1 MIDTSEAYRRR
12 DRKLRR
18 AAAKALGQDRLSD
31 SDYVGWLI
39 DVKRREISG
48 SSWRQYRCAAA
59 YVLEQTGE
67 AERLRFAERLRSARP
82 IAAADRKA
90 LLPRTSAKK
99 AKHLPLGDV
108 ERLIVVTIA
117 SRSPLRDVLIAYLQ
131 AATLT
136 GLRPCEWPSVEVR
149 QAGDEVVLTVEN
161 AKANDVRAHSLKRTL
176 IYRGLTPRLLR
187 ALNTWIAAVREAG
200 ADYPSLQKRLGDA
213 LYAQGK
219 SAFPRRKKRPT
230 LYTPRHQF
238 AANAKARYA
247 SGSDRENGLA
257 IVAALL
263 GHSTDATAS
272 HHYAR
277 PLLGKGRTY
286 PIPSA
291 APDEVR
297 LVRTVFAAK
306 FAKFEQ
312 AKATALDR
320 RSIGLR

>member
-1 MIDTSEAYRRR
+1 MTDTPRAYRRR
-12 DRKLRR
+12 DAELRW
-18 AAAKALGQDRLSD
+18 AAAATFGHDGLSD
-31 SDYVGWLI
+31 ADYVNWLI
-39 DVKRREISG
+39 ETKRCEITD

-59 YVLEQTGE
+59 YVLEHAGG
-67 AERLRFAERLRSARP
+67 AERLLLAERLRSARP
-82 IAAADRKA
+82 VDAAVRRS
-90 LLPRTSAKK
+90 LLPRTSARK
-99 AKHLPLGDV
+99 AKRLPLGDI

-117 SRSPLRDVLIAYLQ
+117 SGSPLRDVLIAYLQ

-136 GLRPCEWPSVEVR
+136 GLRPCEWPSVEVL
-149 QAGDEVVLTVEN
+149 QDGDQTIVTVEN
-161 AKANDVRAHSLKRTL
+161 AKANDVRAHSLRRTL
-176 IYRGLTPRLLR
+176 IYRGLAQRLSH
-187 ALNTWIAAVREAG
+187 ALNTWIAAVRKSG

-213 LYAQGK
+213 LHAQ
-219 SAFPRRKKRPT
+219 SRRAFTRRKKRPS
-230 LYTPRHQF
+230 LYTPRHEF

-247 SGSDRENGLA
+247 SGSDRADGLA

-277 PLLGKGRTY
+277 PLLSKGRTY

-312 AKATALDR
+312 AKATNLDR
-320 RSIGLR
+320 HSIGPR